1 MFSIIDPKY
10 ESLKTIDEAHRK
22 QVEDKILTWCGY
34 EDSVINHINLVTD
47 MTDATIS
54 REELEKRSESRV

>member
-54 REELEKRSESRV
+54 REELEKRAESRV